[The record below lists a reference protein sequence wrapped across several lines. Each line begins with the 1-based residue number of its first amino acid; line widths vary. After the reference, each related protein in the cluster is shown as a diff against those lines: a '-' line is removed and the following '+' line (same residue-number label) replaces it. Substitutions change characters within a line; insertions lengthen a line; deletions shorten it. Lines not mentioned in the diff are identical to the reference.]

1 MEVGKYQKVGG
12 SCMLALVDFDG
23 WKLDQLKAVSPQLR
37 LVLRS
42 RIIQNDLRP
51 MTRLSEPEL
60 AKEYGVSRQPVREAF
75 ITLMNEGLL
84 EVRPQRGTFVRRIDF
99 EAVLN
104 ARFVREAVEADIVRK
119 LATTGDSDLVKDL
132 RTQLELQKNVPEG
145 SPERF
150 IELDERFHMTLA
162 RAAGVAKVWDNLE
175 VIKSQMDRVRFITFE
190 EFPISKL
197 IDQHEKIVD
206 FIEQMAVSRAED
218 AMRSHLR
225 EILNSLPRVQELYP
239 DYFENSRDISGEI

>member
-1 MEVGKYQKVGG
+1 
-12 SCMLALVDFDG
+12 MLALVDIDG
-23 WKLDQLKAVSPQLR
+23 WELDQLKAVSPQLR

-42 RIIQNDLRP
+42 RIIRNDLRP
-51 MTRLSEPEL
+51 MSRLSEPEL

-104 ARFVREAVEADIVRK
+104 VRFVREAVEADIVRK
-119 LATTGDSDLVKDL
+119 LATSGDQSLVADL
-132 RTQLELQKNVPEG
+132 RSQIQLQKNVADGAPEQ
-145 SPERF
+145 F

-162 RAAGVAKVWDNLE
+162 RAAGFAKAWNYLE

-206 FIEQMAVSRAED
+206 FIEQKTVSRAEG

-239 DYFENSRDISGEI
+239 DYFENSRDISREE